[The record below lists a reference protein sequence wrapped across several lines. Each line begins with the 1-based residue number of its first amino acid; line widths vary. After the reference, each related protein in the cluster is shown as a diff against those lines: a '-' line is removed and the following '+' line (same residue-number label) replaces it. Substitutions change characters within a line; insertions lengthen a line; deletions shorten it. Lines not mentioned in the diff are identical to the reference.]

1 MQELFSQLGIDW
13 RLFLS
18 QAANFLILLIVLR
31 FFAYKPLLKLLK
43 DRRQKIEDGLRKSD
57 EADRRLGE
65 VNQMAKDRLKD
76 ADREALGIL
85 RETEEKAKKLEAE
98 LLDKA
103 KAKEEEAM
111 RSTELIIKAKAEEA
125 KRTMRSEAAALVNA
139 APVKAGERDQV
150 KYPGL
155 AYARALAEAAAGTLS
170 PAEEKKIISNFLGL
184 VRRKGDTHGL
194 PQMLSAPGKL
204 LREKDGRR
212 KVV

>member
-18 QAANFLILLIVLR
+18 QAANFLILLAVLR

-43 DRRQKIEDGLRKSD
+43 DRRQKIEEGLRKSD

-85 RETEEKAKKLEAE
+85 RETEEKAQKLEAE
-98 LLDKA
+98 LLAQA

-111 RSTELIIKAKAEEA
+111 RSTELIIKAKEEEA
-125 KRTMRSEAAALVNA
+125 KRTMRSEAAALVKA
-139 APVKAGERDQV
+139 ALVKA
-150 KYPGL
+150 
-155 AYARALAEAAAGTLS
+155 AELD
-170 PAEEKKIISNFLGL
+170 PKKIDDAL
-184 VRRKGDTHGL
+184 VEQAVK
-194 PQMLSAPGKL
+194 AANANK
-204 LREKDGRR
+204 
-212 KVV
+212 

>member
-18 QAANFLILLIVLR
+18 QAANFLILLAVLR

-43 DRRQKIEDGLRKSD
+43 DRRQKIEEGLRKSD

-98 LLDKA
+98 LLAQA

-111 RSTELIIKAKAEEA
+111 RSTELIIKAKEEEA
-125 KRTMRSEAAALVNA
+125 KRTMRSEAAALVKA
-139 APVKAGERDQV
+139 ALVKA
-150 KYPGL
+150 
-155 AYARALAEAAAGTLS
+155 AELD
-170 PAEEKKIISNFLGL
+170 PKKIDDAL
-184 VRRKGDTHGL
+184 VEQAVK
-194 PQMLSAPGKL
+194 AANANK
-204 LREKDGRR
+204 
-212 KVV
+212 